1 MKKIILLFVGFFLC
15 LAALGAENIK
25 FKVGGDSRRYKFKV
39 GGSADGYNQ
48 IKIRNNSN
56 GVYFDCEAFLLE
68 DRDGKFV
75 AQESLGSVHL
85 RNNGGSDTV
94 TMINLIRRGDNL
106 GLAVPEKAGDFS
118 YTVEYK
124 DYPFFDVIEIK
135 LLGADNPLGK
145 EF

>member
-25 FKVGGDSRRYKFKV
+25 FKVGGDSRRY
-39 GGSADGYNQ
+39 NQ
-48 IKIRNNSN
+48 IKVVNYTNATN
-56 GVYFDCEAFLLE
+56 FDCEAFLLE

-75 AQESLGSVHL
+75 AQESLGCVHL

-106 GLAVPEKAGDFS
+106 GLAVPEQAGDFS